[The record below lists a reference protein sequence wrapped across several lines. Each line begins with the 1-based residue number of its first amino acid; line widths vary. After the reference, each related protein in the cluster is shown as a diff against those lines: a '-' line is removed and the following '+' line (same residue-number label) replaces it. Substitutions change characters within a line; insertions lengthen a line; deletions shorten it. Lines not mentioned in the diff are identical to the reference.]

1 MEHLW
6 APWRIEYIRMEKPT
20 GCFFCQTAKQEPGN
34 DNLMLLRGEKNFVLL
49 NSFPY
54 NPGHMMVAPLRH
66 TGDLPG
72 LDDAELHEHFELV
85 RRMVSVLEKSLH
97 AQGLNVGINL
107 GAVGGAGVPDH
118 LHTHIVPRWTGDTNF
133 MPVVGATK
141 VLPQALQDIYR
152 ILRNGLGSA

>member
-1 MEHLW
+1 M
-6 APWRIEYIRMEKPT
+6 
-20 GCFFCQTAKQEPGN
+20 
-34 DNLMLLRGEKNFVLL
+34 
-49 NSFPY
+49 
-54 NPGHMMVAPLRH
+54 
-66 TGDLPG
+66 
-72 LDDAELHEHFELV
+72 
-85 RRMVSVLEKSLH
+85 EKSLH